1 MDNHFV
7 WKKVNPSKY
16 DLVKKNQLSQD
27 DEYELYNEKDN
38 FSIYNLS
45 KLKIINIPT
54 IMNVLCQRYDKDDI
68 YTYNGK
74 VLVSINPFKMI
85 SQLYD
90 NIDNIDIDI
99 PHIYSVAESAYRNLY
114 RKNQAILVSGESGS
128 GKTENTK
135 FILKYLS
142 KNYGLDDTISNGII
156 RCNHLIECFGNAKTI
171 KNNNSSRFGK
181 FIKLFTND
189 NNKIIG
195 ANIENYLL
203 EKSRITSY
211 NNLEKSYHVFYFYN
225 SPLLEKYNFS
235 DTYKLISV
243 TDDLEIDEFSSPSLL
258 IEILN
263 DFDFD
268 ESEID
273 RIFYTIKLILE
284 LSNVH
289 DRSSMD
295 NILSKISQDLEY
307 LETDKAELMYKFTK
321 KVFVIGNEEIE
332 KNLEFSDTEV
342 VIKSF
347 CEDIYS
353 ELFDFI
359 IDKVNDKLGSLS
371 DRYISILDIF
381 GFEIF
386 KKNGYEQLCIN
397 YTNEILQNIYNKNV
411 LENEQIE
418 YEKEGIDWNYI
429 EYNSNKEI
437 LSLFHSR
444 MSLFGII
451 NEQSILSSGKD
462 KNIYANINKHLSNN
476 NIITIGKK
484 DVAYSRFSVNHYAGN
499 VVYTV
504 DNYILKNRIKSKNRK
519 IKTNLQ
525 LFVNQLNKL
534 EKQLDNCNCMFV
546 RCIKPNDQN
555 IANAFDYEKIH
566 DQLLYS
572 GVIEGIKLV
581 LKGYPVKIK
590 IDSLC
595 SEFKYIYGSNIDIN
609 QILDKNNIEENRYSF
624 GKSKIF
630 MKRDVY
636 DLLSDE
642 DYNIQNKLAIKIT
655 NIIKTW
661 FYRKKFIKIRN
672 NAIIIQSIYRM
683 YVKKRQF
690 NIYRTNKRAIII
702 QKYWRA
708 FIAHK
713 AYNKKLKAIQLIQN
727 SIRIYLAKIELRA
740 LIKIN
745 NRKISAANTI
755 KRYFIAYTLYKKA
768 KQEKDV
774 QFQNEQLREELAI
787 KNKESTFKTE
797 QLTLELNKKDKELE
811 YLKQQLKNQKSNE
824 PVVNLHT
831 DSEIENKYKEELNK
845 KDRELE
851 ELKRKLFEKNTGNNL
866 KDSIN
871 ENYIMNTPD
880 ENGLYEIDLNS
891 KYDCDN
897 AVELVGKK
905 LENMY
910 LELSTRDEM
919 MDKLS
924 ARYKKLEKLYQ
935 MEKKKKAVN
944 KTFWQKIADLF

>member
-16 DLVKKNQLSQD
+16 NLVKKINLAD
-27 DEYELYNEKDN
+27 NDEYELYNEKDN

-54 IMNVLCQRYDKDDI
+54 IMNVLNQRYENDDI

-85 SQLYD
+85 ANLYD
-90 NIDNIDIDI
+90 NISNIDINT
-99 PHIYSVAESAYRNLY
+99 PHIYSVAECAYRDLY

-142 KNYGLDDTISNGII
+142 CNYSQDDKISSGII
-156 RCNHLIECFGNAKTI
+156 KCNHLIECFGNAKTI

-181 FIKLFTND
+181 FIKLYVNSD
-189 NNKIIG
+189 DRIIG

-211 NNLEKSYHVFYFYN
+211 NNLEKSYHIFYFYR
-225 SPLLEKYNFS
+225 SSLLKKYNFS
-235 DTYKLISV
+235 DTYKLISI
-243 TDDLEIDEFSSPSLL
+243 TDDLEIDEFSSPRLL
-258 IEILN
+258 LETLDEFEFN
-263 DFDFD
+263 
-268 ESEID
+268 ESEKD
-273 RIFYTIKLILE
+273 RIFFTIKLILE
-284 LSNVH
+284 LSNVY
-289 DRSSMD
+289 DKESMI
-295 NILSKISQDLEY
+295 NIITNMSEELPYIGTSLE
-307 LETDKAELMYKFTK
+307 ELTHKFTK
-321 KVFVIGNEEIE
+321 KIFIIGNEEIE
-332 KNLEFSDTEV
+332 KILEYRDIEV
-342 VIKSF
+342 VIKSY

-353 ELFDFI
+353 EMFDFI
-359 IDKVNDKLGSLS
+359 IDKINDKLGILS

-418 YEKEGIDWNYI
+418 YEKEGINWNYI

-437 LSLFHSR
+437 LKLFHSR
-444 MSLFGII
+444 ISLFGII
-451 NEQSILSSGKD
+451 NEQSILNSGKD
-462 KNIYANINKHLSNN
+462 INIYSNINKHLSNN
-476 NIITIGKK
+476 DFITIKK
-484 DVAYSRFSVNHYAGN
+484 TDVAYCKFSVNHYAGD
-499 VVYTV
+499 VIYTV

-525 LFVNQLNKL
+525 LFVNQLSKL

-546 RCIKPNDQN
+546 RCIKPNDEN
-555 IANAFDYEKIH
+555 ISDSFDYEKIH

-581 LKGYPVKIK
+581 LKGYPVKIR
-590 IDSLC
+590 IDSLNN
-595 SEFKYIYGSNIDIN
+595 EFRYIYGSNLDVN
-609 QILDKNNIEENRYSF
+609 SVLDKNNIDIARYSF

-642 DYNIQNKLAIKIT
+642 DYNIQNRLAIKIT
-655 NIIKTW
+655 SIVKTYY
-661 FYRKKFIKIRN
+661 YRKRYLSTRKKVIELQSYIRMLLKRKLFIDYKKTVRSKK
-672 NAIIIQSIYRM
+672 IQSIYRG
-683 YVKKRQF
+683 YIVHKK
-690 NIYRTNKRAIII
+690 YRVFLKATKII
-702 QKYWRA
+702 Q
-708 FIAHK
+708 
-713 AYNKKLKAIQLIQN
+713 NCV
-727 SIRIYLAKIELRA
+727 RIYFAKKMYYNLKEENLQRINAANVIRKCFIDYIRAKRDKLEKDIIYQNEKLKIELA
-740 LIKIN
+740 
-745 NRKISAANTI
+745 S
-755 KRYFIAYTLYKKA
+755 KK
-768 KQEKDV
+768 KESSDKTQELK
-774 QFQNEQLREELAI
+774 EQLLKKDQQLKLLQERLENNLD
-787 KNKESTFKTE
+787 NKVNVNTESDIESKYQE
-797 QLTLELNKKDKELE
+797 QLAEKDKELE
-811 YLKQQLKNQKSNE
+811 
-824 PVVNLHT
+824 
-831 DSEIENKYKEELNK
+831 
-845 KDRELE
+845 
-851 ELKRKLFEKNTGNNL
+851 ELKKKLYEKNINNNL

-871 ENYIMNTPD
+871 ENYIINNPD

-891 KYDCDN
+891 RYDCDN

-924 ARYKKLEKLYQ
+924 SKYKKLEKLYE
-935 MEKKKKAVN
+935 MERRKKSN
-944 KTFWQKIADLF
+944 PKTLWQKLADLF